1 MFPIFPF
8 FSLTLY
14 LDGEELEAELM
25 EKEDEVAF
33 KKKQIHHLLI
43 FLEFLSVCL
52 YQDNFLFFCLSAS
65 ISDSLT
71 ITFKDDVTAV
81 AKLNPTDRVQHVVCE
96 AKNEVRKVLKSEMNF
111 FSNVK

>member
-52 YQDNFLFFCLSAS
+52 YQDNFHETFLLFVCINIRLSYNH
-65 ISDSLT
+65 I
-71 ITFKDDVTAV
+71 
-81 AKLNPTDRVQHVVCE
+81 
-96 AKNEVRKVLKSEMNF
+96 
-111 FSNVK
+111 